1 MFFCLLFIKKK
12 TLPLKPPMSQ
22 MIIILD
28 RLVSINH
35 YPNSIFSFYVNI
47 SRALV
52 RMRKKTNNFK
62 GTKTKMGGIYIY
74 NVIFWKFRQ
83 FNYFD
88 RTNTYN
94 NNGDDGPIISD
105 SNIISDF
112 NNANFLSK
120 IFHPRNLYKS
130 VHKQKLKQ
138 IISKIHFSLI
148 II

>member
-1 MFFCLLFIKKK
+1 MSFVHLKKPQK
-12 TLPLKPPMSQ
+12 TLPLKPPMSH
-22 MIIILD
+22 MIMILD

-35 YPNSIFSFYVNI
+35 YPNNIFSFYVNI

-52 RMRKKTNNFK
+52 RMRK
-62 GTKTKMGGIYIY
+62 

-120 IFHPRNLYKS
+120 IFHYRNLYKS

-138 IISKIHFSLI
+138 IISKTHFFTNYHI
-148 II
+148 TNCFNNK